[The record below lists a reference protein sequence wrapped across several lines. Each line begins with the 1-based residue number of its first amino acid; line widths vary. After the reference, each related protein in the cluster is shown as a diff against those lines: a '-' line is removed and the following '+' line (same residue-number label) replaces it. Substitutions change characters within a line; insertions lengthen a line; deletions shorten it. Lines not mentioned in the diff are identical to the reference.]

1 MKRTHSA
8 LENIE
13 QRISVIE
20 RVPSRVKGALIDAFG
35 EQVTDIELSNEKA
48 EGHDE
53 IFHAFNSTLPEELIE
68 RKLNECIAQDKN
80 ILDSLDA
87 FLLLIGQRSN
97 TWVIEESEK
106 NSIELTKTVE
116 LISSARF
123 DQSLLLGNGNAGSVF
138 SVPDT
143 KNYCAKFLH
152 APKMQSST
160 IKGEYALLSTVNDMS
175 TKFEAL
181 RVPQSHGIAENIEG
195 TKNFFT
201 MEKVSGM
208 TLEQLVTMPQKRTAE
223 YPTLTT
229 QKIIEIL
236 EDKSLKE
243 KLLRDLN
250 TLHNSGIVHNDIH
263 ARNIILNSNGVVYLI
278 DFGNSFST
286 LNLPA
291 EISPD
296 TIESK
301 KELDVLIFSSSIDKA
316 VLALKTELTKE

>member
-1 MKRTHSA
+1 
-8 LENIE
+8 
-13 QRISVIE
+13 
-20 RVPSRVKGALIDAFG
+20 
-35 EQVTDIELSNEKA
+35 
-48 EGHDE
+48 
-53 IFHAFNSTLPEELIE
+53 
-68 RKLNECIAQDKN
+68 
-80 ILDSLDA
+80 
-87 FLLLIGQRSN
+87 
-97 TWVIEESEK
+97 
-106 NSIELTKTVE
+106 
-116 LISSARF
+116 
-123 DQSLLLGNGNAGSVF
+123 
-138 SVPDT
+138 
-143 KNYCAKFLH
+143 
-152 APKMQSST
+152 
-160 IKGEYALLSTVNDMS
+160 
-175 TKFEAL
+175 
-181 RVPQSHGIAENIEG
+181 
-195 TKNFFT
+195 

-301 KELDVLIFSSSIDKA
+301 RN
-316 VLALKTELTKE
+316 